1 MLALLA
7 VYAGVMIAT
16 NSYVSRLVWALAA
29 CIRCKQLNA
38 GLIWLHTSLLNALY
52 ATDTVGGDTN
62 KTVSFK
68 VYSITC
74 VDKKSP
80 QKNETIT
87 KWALD
92 LEKLKKAP
100 CIFFPSCCALFFFVF
115 NFDKP
120 PFFSCSSYFV
130 VLCLSSSSLLS
141 LSLFLEK
148 PEGLSWLK
156 TVEGWLISSLHKFLP
171 AAREFLSLCL
181 CCEFCCWYYFLL
193 FFL

>member
-1 MLALLA
+1 MLA

-52 ATDTVGGDTN
+52 ATDTGGGDTN

-87 KWALD
+87 KWTLD

-100 CIFFPSCCALFFFVF
+100 CIFLPSCCALFFFVF

-120 PFFSCSSYFV
+120 PFF
-130 VLCLSSSSLLS
+130 LAPRILLFCVYLRPHSS

-171 AAREFLSLCL
+171 AAREFSFSLL
-181 CCEFCCWYYFLL
+181 VLWILL
-193 FFL
+193 LILFSIFFFL